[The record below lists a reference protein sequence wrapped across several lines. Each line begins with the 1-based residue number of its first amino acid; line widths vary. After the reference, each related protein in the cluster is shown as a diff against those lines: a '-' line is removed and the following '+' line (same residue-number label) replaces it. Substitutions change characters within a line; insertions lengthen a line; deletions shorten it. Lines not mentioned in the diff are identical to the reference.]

1 MLFAREGADVRSLTA
16 MNIRTRRR
24 EERAIEK
31 EAMILKEG
39 NSQEDDAS
47 AMSDQR
53 AGPAADIPVD
63 AGETDAV
70 VGPSKPH
77 LLQTLGPGLITGA
90 SDDDPSGIGTYSQAG
105 STWLRHRLDDAL
117 HLSPDGGDPGA
128 QRPRRTCHGP
138 RPCRKH
144 LQTLPGLATANHG
157 FFALFIANAVNIGA
171 DLGAMA
177 DATRLLIGGPGEV
190 YVLLLGV
197 SPFLKQPEHSTPG
210 AIDTFPF
217 GGNGRHP
224 SRLLVARAARFA
236 HPGYAHAGESA
247 QRTDR

>member
-1 MLFAREGADVRSLTA
+1 
-16 MNIRTRRR
+16 MNIRTRSG

-90 SDDDPSGIGTYSQAG
+90 SDDDPSGIGTYG
-105 STWLRHRLDDAL
+105 IVNL
-117 HLSPDGGDPGA
+117 
-128 QRPRRTCHGP
+128 
-138 RPCRKH
+138 
-144 LQTLPGLATANHG
+144 TARG
-157 FFALFIANAVNIGA
+157 MLV
-171 DLGAMA
+171 
-177 DATRLLIGGPGEV
+177 
-190 YVLLLGV
+190 V
-197 SPFLKQPEHSTPG
+197 S
-210 AIDTFPF
+210 
-217 GGNGRHP
+217 
-224 SRLLVARAARFA
+224 VARRLGSEGPLLAYCAAPPNR
-236 HPGYAHAGESA
+236 AGPQKGALGPLS
-247 QRTDR
+247 